1 MNKILFWLP
10 RILMILFILF
20 ISLFALDSFDG
31 NESLMRKIGGF
42 LIHLIP
48 TYILIILL
56 VVSWKWEWIGGIAF
70 FLLGVF
76 YIVWVWGKFPLSVYF
91 GISGPLFVI
100 SALFFVNWFR
110 RKKNLPEAMA

>member
-20 ISLFALDSFDG
+20 VSMFALDSFDG
-31 NESLMRKIGGF
+31 DESLMRKMGGF

-48 TYILIILL
+48 ADILIALL
-56 VVSWKWEWIGGIAF
+56 IVSWKWEWFGGIAF
-70 FLLGVF
+70 FVLGVV
-76 YIVWVWGKFPLSVYF
+76 YIIWAWGRFQLGVYF

-100 SALFFVNWFR
+100 GILFFVNWF
-110 RKKNLPEAMA
+110 KKEKT

>member
-20 ISLFALDSFDG
+20 VSMFALDSFDG
-31 NESLMRKIGGF
+31 DESLMRKMGGF

-48 TYILIILL
+48 AYILIALL
-56 VVSWKWEWIGGIAF
+56 IVSWKWEWIGGIAF
-70 FLLGVF
+70 FVLGVV
-76 YIVWVWGKFPLSVYF
+76 YIIWAWGRFQLGVYF

-100 SALFFVNWFR
+100 GILFFVNWF
-110 RKKNLPEAMA
+110 KKEKT